1 MIISTKELST
11 ILKLKGIKDTGYSE
25 DELETLIKY
34 KTSELQG
41 LIGVNIEEKQESQ
54 TIRYFNDDRI
64 RLLYYPVQ
72 GIESITLKNEEMD
85 CSHYTLDHNLGLV
98 YFDKIYNGMITVN
111 YISSMSEDEINNVV
125 SPLLVD
131 MILYDILNKG
141 KDPNNGIVSSV
152 KEGDVSVNY
161 DTSSTLGNRIWAR
174 VDELRNRYART
185 ARVVMI

>member
-72 GIESITLKNEEMD
+72 GIESITFKNEELD
-85 CSHYTLDHNLGLV
+85 CSHY
-98 YFDKIYNGMITVN
+98 I
-111 YISSMSEDEINNVV
+111 
-125 SPLLVD
+125 LL
-131 MILYDILNKG
+131 
-141 KDPNNGIVSSV
+141 
-152 KEGDVSVNY
+152 
-161 DTSSTLGNRIWAR
+161 
-174 VDELRNRYART
+174 
-185 ARVVMI
+185 